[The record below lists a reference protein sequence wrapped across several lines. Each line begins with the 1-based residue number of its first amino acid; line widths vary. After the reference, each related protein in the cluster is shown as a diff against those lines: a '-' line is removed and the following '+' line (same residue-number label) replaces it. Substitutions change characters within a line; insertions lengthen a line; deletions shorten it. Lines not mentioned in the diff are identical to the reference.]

1 MNIPPEELYIVFA
14 GSTGDSWDIRLTE
27 ALLPLSSRFRVAE
40 SPEEAMQICRSH
52 LPDMVVVRHGGNMDG
67 FALTAGLRALPK
79 PPHVILVAEMDD
91 LPAWRGAIESGE
103 IGRASCRERG

>member
-40 SPEEAMQICRSH
+40 SPE
-52 LPDMVVVRHGGNMDG
+52 
-67 FALTAGLRALPK
+67 
-79 PPHVILVAEMDD
+79 
-91 LPAWRGAIESGE
+91 
-103 IGRASCRERG
+103 